1 MSIDHTTKM
10 CELGDQASKVH
21 LTVCI
26 TEYKQCFHIHNYY
39 TTHKT
44 IDEAKQ
50 ELIDII
56 FNKIKMLN
64 IDFPLCF
71 DHFENIW
78 FQDQSINAN
87 MFSYKIVQ
95 DKWIEP
101 WSHHEIYLEVLD
113 KIQLYENENKP
124 VVNSDDEEDDLPD
137 LIPEENINSNLEQE
151 LRKIIDQAKMFII

>member
-1 MSIDHTTKM
+1 MSIHCTTKV

-56 FNKIKMLN
+56 LKENKI
-64 IDFPLCF
+64 I
-71 DHFENIW
+71 
-78 FQDQSINAN
+78 
-87 MFSYKIVQ
+87 
-95 DKWIEP
+95 
-101 WSHHEIYLEVLD
+101 
-113 KIQLYENENKP
+113 
-124 VVNSDDEEDDLPD
+124 
-137 LIPEENINSNLEQE
+137 INSCKL
-151 LRKIIDQAKMFII
+151 KI